1 MESDIIGKTVT
12 VTVDRPLGSHHP
24 VYKELRYPV
33 NYGYI
38 KGIMA
43 PDGEEQDAY
52 ILGVDTPVEVFT
64 GKVVAVIRRKD
75 DVEDKWVVCPEDMT
89 FTHEQIMEQVNFQE
103 QYFESEIVME
113 TAEEG
118 DTT

>member
-43 PDGEEQDAY
+43 TDGEDQDAY
-52 ILGVDTPVEVFT
+52 ILGMDIPVEVFT
-64 GKVVAVIRRKD
+64 GKVVAIIRRKD

-89 FTHEQIMEQVNFQE
+89 FTREEIKKQVKFQE
-103 QYFESEIVME
+103 QYFESEIVLD
-113 TAEEG
+113 TEEG
-118 DTT
+118 NDTT